1 MNLKKIGYF
10 INQALKNM
18 ARNKVMSISTVLT
31 VSISLFIVGAFII
44 FILNAGIFI
53 KTQSDKT
60 QLSVFVDTNYTEQ
73 QAMAVG
79 DKLKNI
85 ADVES
90 VTYKSKQQAMD
101 EMISK
106 QGGAEQWKQLFGDDN
121 PMPHTFI
128 ITGSD
133 NTKLEAI
140 SADASK
146 IEGVYKVDF
155 AKDLVNKLS
164 GIVNAVRIGGI
175 VVVIILF
182 LIAIFLISTTIKLSL
197 YAKRKEIQV
206 MKYVGSSNSFIQ
218 GPFLTSGMLLGF
230 LGAVVSSIVLAL
242 SYKFLMDKATEIQ
255 FLNLSF
261 NGLQISLV
269 VVLLLISGV
278 FVGALGSYL
287 SLRKYLEV

>member
-218 GPFLTSGMLLGF
+218 GPFLTLGMLLGF
-230 LGAVVSSIVLAL
+230 LGAVVSSVVLAL